1 MTPEIISL
9 RKEIGRVFVGQE
21 NLVTGVLACLLS
33 GGHALI
39 EGMPGLGKTL
49 LVRTLGDTLG
59 LNFARIQ
66 FTPDLMPTDVTG
78 TQIYNQKLQEFVF
91 HKGPVFTHV
100 LLADEINRSPAKTH
114 SALLEIMQEQQITLD
129 NQTFKIE
136 PPFLVLA
143 TQNPIESEGTYALP
157 EAALD
162 RFLLKLKIDYPAEQ
176 EELEILRLHTRPPSD
191 MTLSQVLNRDQV
203 LALQYKAS
211 QIYVSAS
218 VLEYINTLVRST
230 RKRREI
236 YVGASP
242 RAGIAM
248 LKTARALA
256 LLSGRDYVLPDDV
269 KEMAVSAM
277 RHRILLLPEI
287 EVEGRTTDDL
297 ITEIIASVPVP
308 KDDSRF
314 ASHPQ

>member
-1 MTPEIISL
+1 MTPEIVNL

-129 NQTFKIE
+129 NNTFKIE

-176 EELEILRLHTRPPSD
+176 EELEILRLHTKPPSD
-191 MTLSQVLNRDQV
+191 MKLEQVLNRDQV
-203 LALQYKAS
+203 LALQHKAS
-211 QIYVSAS
+211 QIHVSGS
-218 VLEYINTLVRST
+218 ILEYINALVRST

-269 KEMAVSAM
+269 KQMAVSAM
-277 RHRILLLPEI
+277 RHRLLLLPEI

-297 ITEIIASVPVP
+297 IADILASVPVP

>member
-136 PPFLVLA
+136 APFLVLA

-191 MTLSQVLNRDQV
+191 TTLSQVLNRDQV
-203 LALQYKAS
+203 LALQHKAS
-211 QIYVSAS
+211 QIHASAS
-218 VLEYINTLVRST
+218 ILEYINTLVRST

-256 LLSGRDYVLPDDV
+256 LLSGRDFVLPDDV

-287 EVEGRTTDDL
+287 EVEGRTADDL
-297 ITEIIASVPVP
+297 IQEILASVPVP

>member
-1 MTPEIISL
+1 MTPEILNL
-9 RKEIGRVFVGQE
+9 RKQIGRVFVGQE
-21 NLVTGVLACLLS
+21 DLVTGVLTCLLS

-114 SALLEIMQEQQITLD
+114 SALLEIMQEQTITLD

-136 PPFLVLA
+136 PPFIVLA

-162 RFLLKLKIDYPAEQ
+162 RFLLKLKIDYPAET
-176 EELEILRLHTRPPSD
+176 EELEILRLHTRPPAD
-191 MTLSQVLNRDQV
+191 LKVDQVLDRNQV
-203 LALQYKAS
+203 LALQQKAS
-211 QIYVSAS
+211 QIHVSGS
-218 VLEYINTLVRST
+218 ILEYINAIVRST

-248 LKTARALA
+248 LKTSRALA

-269 KEMAVSAM
+269 KQMALSAM
-277 RHRILLLPEI
+277 RHRLLLLPEI

-297 ITEIIASVPVP
+297 ITEILGSVPVP

-314 ASHPQ
+314 GPQMQ

>member
-1 MTPEIISL
+1 MTPEIVNL

-33 GGHALI
+33 EGHALI

-91 HKGPVFTHV
+91 HRGPVFTHV

-162 RFLLKLKIDYPAEQ
+162 RFLLKLKIDYPQEQ
-176 EELEILRLHTRPPSD
+176 EELEILRLHTKPQTE
-191 MTLSQVLNRDQV
+191 MQLSRVLDREQVLS
-203 LALQYKAS
+203 LQKKAAS
-211 QIYVSAS
+211 IHVSGS
-218 VLEYINTLVRST
+218 LLEYINALVRST

-256 LLSGRDYVLPDDV
+256 LLSGRDYVLPDDI
-269 KEMAVSAM
+269 KQMALPAM
-277 RHRILLLPEI
+277 RHRLLLLPEV

-297 ITEIIASVPVP
+297 IQEIVSSVPVP
-308 KDDSRF
+308 RDDTRF
-314 ASHPQ
+314 AAV

>member
-1 MTPEIISL
+1 MTPEILNL
-9 RKEIGRVFVGQE
+9 RKQIGRVFVGQE
-21 NLVTGVLACLLS
+21 DLVTGVLTCLLS

-59 LNFARIQ
+59 LSFARIQ

-114 SALLEIMQEQQITLD
+114 SALLEIMQEQTITLD

-136 PPFLVLA
+136 PPFIVLA

-162 RFLLKLKIDYPAEQ
+162 RFLLKLKIDYPAET

-191 MTLSQVLNRDQV
+191 MKVDQVLDRNQV
-203 LALQYKAS
+203 LALQEKAA
-211 QIYVSAS
+211 QIHVSGS
-218 VLEYINTLVRST
+218 ILEYINSIVRST

-248 LKTARALA
+248 LKTSRALA

-269 KEMAVSAM
+269 KQMAVSAM
-277 RHRILLLPEI
+277 RHRLLLLPEI

-297 ITEIIASVPVP
+297 IAEILASVPVP

-314 ASHPQ
+314 APHPQ